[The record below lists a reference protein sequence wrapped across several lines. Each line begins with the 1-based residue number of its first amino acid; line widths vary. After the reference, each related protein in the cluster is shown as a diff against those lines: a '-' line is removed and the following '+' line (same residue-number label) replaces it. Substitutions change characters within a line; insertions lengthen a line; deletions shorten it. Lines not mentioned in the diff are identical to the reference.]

1 MAMTGG
7 TAKLVHTGY
16 LNYGSGPA
24 MNLYVYYKHSQDI
37 ATNTSTVWV
46 GMYFT
51 ITNQYWDIGTWT
63 DFGGSY
69 LGNSSS
75 MGFSYTVPANTKGT
89 RWIVENKSFKV
100 NHNAEGKATAT
111 IYWRWGVNSTWGQ
124 FSKPSGSFNIT
135 LPTIPRQAKLTSAP
149 NFNDEQNPTIN
160 YSNPAGSAVSSLQ
173 ACISL
178 DGSKD
183 DIAYRNISTT
193 GTSYTFNLTTAE
205 RNVLRNACATSNS
218 RNVKFF
224 VRTVIGGNTFYSTL
238 DKTLSIVNATPTLS
252 PTVTDVNEGSIL
264 LTGDPNTIIKNH
276 NSMQVNSGAATYK
289 GAWITSQ
296 KITCGSKS
304 INGGSGTLS
313 SVDSNQFVFTVTD
326 SRGNSA
332 SRTITKA
339 FVDYTTLTCNL
350 TAKNPTADGDLAFK
364 ISGNYWSGNFGAYQ
378 NLLEVRWRY
387 KQNNEEYGEWTEVT
401 PSISGNSYEII
412 VNLTGLDYQS
422 TYTLQARVYDRVL
435 NIVTPAKSVKTTP
448 IFDWGENDFHIHGD
462 LIVEGTITGNNAT
475 AAMSLDDA
483 IDYIIEYGNN
493 GSYAYKKWNSGLMEA
508 WRSAKSTVSVTSSNT
523 AGSMY
528 YTDQVSLT
536 TNGDAS
542 QFISLESVQVTVN
555 KNGAIGFWIPVV
567 ARTSVSGGAA
577 SADVFFVNGTKDSTV
592 AIIPQI
598 HFTGRWK

>member
-37 ATNTSTVWV
+37 ASNTSTVWV

-51 ITNQYWDIGTWT
+51 ITNSYWDIGTWT

-75 MGFSYTVPANTKGT
+75 MGFSYTVPANTTGT

-111 IYWRWGVNSTWGQ
+111 IYWKWGVNSSWGQ
-124 FSKPSGSFNIT
+124 FVKPSGSFNIT

-224 VRTVIGGNTFYSTL
+224 VRTVIGGTTFYSTL
-238 DKTLSIVNATPTLS
+238 DKTLSIINATPTLS
-252 PTVTDVNEGSIL
+252 PTVTDVGSGSTL
-264 LTGDPNTIIKNH
+264 LTGDPNKIIKNL
-276 NSMQVNSGAATYK
+276 NIMQVNSGAATYK

-296 KITCGSKS
+296 RVSCGSKS
-304 INGGSGTLS
+304 INSGSGTLDY
-313 SVDSNQFVFTVTD
+313 VDSASFVFTVTD
-326 SRGNSA
+326 SRGNTA
-332 SRTITKA
+332 SRTINKTLI
-339 FVDYTTLTCNL
+339 DYVKLTCNL
-350 TAKNPTADGDLAFK
+350 NAKNPTADGDLAFK
-364 ISGNYWSGNFGAYQ
+364 IHGNYWSGNFGATNNMLAVY
-378 NLLEVRWRY
+378 WRY
-387 KQNNEEYGEWTEVT
+387 KENNGAYSAWTAVT

-412 VNLTGLDYQS
+412 INLTDLNYQS
-422 TYTLQARVYDRVL
+422 TYTFQARANDRVFNL
-435 NIVTPAKSVKTTP
+435 ETPAKSVKTTA
-448 IFDWGENDFHIHGD
+448 IFDWGEDDFKFSVPVKCPTLTQTSD
-462 LIVEGTITGNNAT
+462 KNRKTDITY
-475 AAMSLDDA
+475 LDDA
-483 IDYIIEYGNN
+483 IDAIYY
-493 GSYAYKKWNSGLMEA
+493 SLKPCAYKFKGDDAQRWGFIAQDVEETLKENNIENGIVQKDGRGEYSLSYFDIIA
-508 WRSAKSTVSVTSSNT
+508 LNT
-523 AGSMY
+523 Y
-528 YTDQVSLT
+528 EIQRLR
-536 TNGDAS
+536 
-542 QFISLESVQVTVN
+542 QKIQELEEV
-555 KNGAIGFWIPVV
+555 K
-567 ARTSVSGGAA
+567 
-577 SADVFFVNGTKDSTV
+577 
-592 AIIPQI
+592 
-598 HFTGRWK
+598 

>member
-51 ITNQYWDIGTWT
+51 ITNRYWDIGTWT

-75 MGFSYTVPANTKGT
+75 MGFSYTVPANTTGT

-193 GTSYTFNLTTAE
+193 GSSYTFNLTTAE

-224 VRTVIGGNTFYSTL
+224 VRTVIGGTTFYSTL
-238 DKTLSIVNATPTLS
+238 DKTLSIINATPTLS
-252 PTVTDVNEGSIL
+252 PTVIDVGSSSTE
-264 LTGDPNTIIKNH
+264 LTGDPNKVIKNH
-276 NSMQVNSGAATYK
+276 NIMQVNSGAATYK

-296 KITCGSKS
+296 KVSCGSKS
-304 INGGSGTLS
+304 INSGSGTLDY
-313 SVDSNQFVFTVTD
+313 VDSGSFVFTVTD
-326 SRGNSA
+326 SRGNTA
-332 SRTITKA
+332 SRTINKTLI
-339 FVDYTTLTCNL
+339 DYVTLTCNL
-350 TAKNPTADGDLAFK
+350 SAKNPTADGDLAFK
-364 ISGNYWSGNFGAYQ
+364 IHGNYWGGDFGAFK
-378 NLLEVRWRY
+378 NTLAVRWRY
-387 KQNNEEYGEWTEVT
+387 KQDNGEYGDWVGVT
-401 PSISGNSYEII
+401 PVISGNSYEITI
-412 VNLTGLDYQS
+412 NLTGLDYQS
-422 TYTLQARVYDRVL
+422 TYTFQARAFD
-435 NIVTPAKSVKTTP
+435 NIFNLYTPEKSVKTTA
-448 IFDWGENDFHIHGD
+448 IFDWGEDDFKFNVDVYIKG
-462 LIVEGTITGNNAT
+462 V
-475 AAMSLDDA
+475 SLDE
-483 IDYIIEYGNN
+483 YI
-493 GSYAYKKWNSGLMEA
+493 
-508 WRSAKSTVSVTSSNT
+508 
-523 AGSMY
+523 
-528 YTDQVSLT
+528 
-536 TNGDAS
+536 
-542 QFISLESVQVTVN
+542 
-555 KNGAIGFWIPVV
+555 KNVV
-567 ARTSVSGGAA
+567 RTM
-577 SADVFFVNGTKDSTV
+577 
-592 AIIPQI
+592 
-598 HFTGRWK
+598 